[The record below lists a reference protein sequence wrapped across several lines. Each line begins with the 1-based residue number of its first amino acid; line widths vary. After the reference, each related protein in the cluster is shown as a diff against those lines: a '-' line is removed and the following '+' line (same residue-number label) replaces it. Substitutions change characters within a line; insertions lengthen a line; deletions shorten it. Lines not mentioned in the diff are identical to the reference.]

1 MSVNS
6 WIKLKERSDLVPVCR
21 GWYKSFMYIDPFDP
35 EVQTAAMNRVV
46 TNSLQAYG
54 FVPDQ
59 KESVFDAQYYDALP
73 VTDSDSDNDELDV
86 MVRRVEPT
94 RRSARV
100 ANKQNTLAYYRYFNS
115 NHIILDGDD
124 DATAS
129 IAGTIATNDDD
140 EKEIEPEE
148 PESDQDGLS
157 INELDE

>member
-1 MSVNS
+1 M
-6 WIKLKERSDLVPVCR
+6 
-21 GWYKSFMYIDPFDP
+21 
-35 EVQTAAMNRVV
+35 V
-46 TNSLQAYG
+46 THSLQAYG

-59 KESVFDAQYYDALP
+59 KESAFDAQYYDAI
-73 VTDSDSDNDELDV
+73 TDSDSDNDELDV
-86 MVRRVEPT
+86 MVRRVDPT

-100 ANKQNTLAYYRYFNS
+100 AYYFNS

-129 IAGTIATNDDD
+129 VDGSVATNRNNEDD

-157 INELDE
+157 INELEE